1 MSANAAIRQPAVAG
15 TFYSANPEALKQS
28 VGEMLAAARV
38 PADTPCPK
46 AIIAPHAGHMFSG
59 PVAASVYARLE
70 SGKDTITRVVLLG
83 PSHRV
88 GFRGIA
94 ATTAGTYRTP
104 LGDIPLD
111 TGAIAGVA
119 EMPGAG
125 YLDQAHLRE
134 HSLEVHLPFL
144 QLMLGDFQLVPL
156 VVGDAPKEDVSAVL
170 EALWGGPETL
180 IVISSDLSHYH
191 GYEEARQLDARTSD
205 KIVHL
210 NANLSGEEACGC
222 RPING
227 LLHLASGRGLKVEQL
242 DVRNSGDTAGPRDQV
257 VGYGAF
263 MILQPADRTERTEEA
278 STSLG
283 KPFRQRLIQAARES
297 VFCALTSREFPLR
310 LAEFPEPLTR
320 ERASFVTLNRQGQL
334 RGCIGSLT
342 AYQPLVSDVTHNAR
356 AAAFKDP
363 RFRPLT
369 LDEYHDVE
377 IHISVL
383 SAPEPM
389 DVDSREDLLRTIRA
403 GIDGLVI
410 EEGSRRATYLPSVWE
425 QLPDPETF
433 VTELRRKAGLS
444 PDGWSPSTRVFRYTT
459 EEFS

>member
-1 MSANAAIRQPAVAG
+1 MAANAAIRQPAVAG
-15 TFYSANPEALKQS
+15 TFYSANPEELKRS

-38 PADTPCPK
+38 QADTPCPK

-59 PVAASVYARLE
+59 PVAASVYARLAG
-70 SGKDTITRVVLLG
+70 GKDTISRVVLLG

-111 TGAIAGVA
+111 SEAVA
-119 EMPGAG
+119 RVAKMPGAG
-125 YLDQAHLRE
+125 YLDQAHLQE

-144 QLMLGDFQLVPL
+144 QRMLGDFQLVPL
-156 VVGDAPKEDVSAVL
+156 VVGDASKEDVCGVL

-191 GYEEARQLDARTSD
+191 GYEEARQRDSRTSD

-227 LLHLASGRGLKVEQL
+227 LLHLAGKRGLKVEQL

-257 VGYGAF
+257 VGYGAY
-263 MILQPADRTERTEEA
+263 MILQPTERPEQAEQA
-278 STSLG
+278 PESMA
-283 KPFRQRLIQAARES
+283 KPLRQRLIQTARES
-297 VFCALTSREFPLR
+297 IFSALTSRDFSLR
-310 LAEFPEPLTR
+310 LEEFPESLTR

-334 RGCIGSLT
+334 RGCIGSLS
-342 AYQPLVSDVTHNAR
+342 AHQPLVSDVAHNAR

-377 IHISVL
+377 VHISVL
-383 SAPEPM
+383 SPPEPM
-389 DVDSREDLLRTIRA
+389 DIASREDLLRTLRP

-410 EEGSRRATYLPSVWE
+410 EEGSQRATYLPSVWE
-425 QLPDPETF
+425 QLADPETF
-433 VTELRRKAGLS
+433 VAELRRKAGLS
-444 PDGWSPSTRVFRYTT
+444 PEGWSPSTRVFRYTT